1 MADASATPA
10 RRVSPLGGFPADM
23 GAFGGVLLSDG
34 GPAAR
39 FILRGEDAAAAASSV
54 LGLDAPVAPLRSAT
68 GAGWAAL
75 WLGPDEWLLIGPAEG
90 AAAMGL
96 ALSERLAGV
105 PHSLVEVSH
114 RQTGLIVEGPG
125 AALALNAAVPLDLSP
140 GAFPVGMCAR
150 TIFEKAEIV
159 LWRTDPERFHV
170 EVWRSFAP
178 YVYGLL
184 DAVRRENAVS

>member
-1 MADASATPA
+1 MADASQTLA

-39 FILRGEDAAAAASSV
+39 IVLRGEDAAAAAGAA
-54 LGLDAPVAPLRSAT
+54 LGLDLPRTPLRAVT
-68 GAGWAAL
+68 GPSWAAL
-75 WLGPDEWLLIGPAEG
+75 WLGPDEWLLMGPEDD
-90 AAAMGL
+90 AAPMGRVL
-96 ALSERLAGV
+96 AERLAGV
-105 PHSLVEVSH
+105 AHSLVDVSH
-114 RQTGLIVEGPG
+114 RQTGVIVEGPG
-125 AALALNAAVPLDLSP
+125 AAVALNAAVPLDLSP
-140 GAFPVGMCAR
+140 RAFPVGMCAR

-159 LWRTDPERFHV
+159 LWRTDPDRFHV

-178 YVYGLL
+178 YVYGML